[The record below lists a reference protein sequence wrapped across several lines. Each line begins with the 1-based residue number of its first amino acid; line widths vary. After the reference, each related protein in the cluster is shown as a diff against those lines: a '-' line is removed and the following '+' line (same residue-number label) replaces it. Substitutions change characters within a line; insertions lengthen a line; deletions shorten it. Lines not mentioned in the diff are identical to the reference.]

1 MAKKGLYA
9 NIHAK
14 RKSGEKMRSKGD
26 AGAPSDQDFKNAA
39 KTAKSYQQPNNGL
52 LQPGSEPEDL
62 GLINTIE
69 TMRSQDFSGG
79 SVESPFAP
87 RNYNIDFDSYDE
99 YIGRPFSVENE
110 DIDDLRAYNQSLREK
125 TWYGVQKLAG
135 KTATAVTGGIGML
148 VHGLP
153 NMLVNVAAE
162 AIDPEG
168 NEGGYKDA
176 FRSIFEND
184 FQRGLDDIN
193 KWMDDK
199 LPHYYTQE
207 ERNMSV
213 WKQMTGGSA
222 NFWANDFVNGLSFV
236 AGAVLTEFATAGLA
250 TAVIPTRAAQFLK
263 GVSRANQISRATSA
277 TGTASKFNQLATW
290 GMAADAGLLT
300 RRLITGAGYE
310 AGVEARHHYDHTMK
324 RLEEQWREENPLKEP
339 TMEDK
344 KYWHELAVETTN
356 GVFVGNLAL
365 VGAGNMIAFPRIFG
379 SGYNASKRNVG
390 RVIKDA
396 SNDIKDRY
404 VAAYTALGAGKYA
417 SGIYTA
423 AKVP

>member
-1 MAKKGLYA
+1 MSKKGLYA

-14 RKSGEKMRSKGD
+14 RKRGEKMRSKGD
-26 AGAPSDQDFKNAA
+26 AGAPSDQDFKDAA

-52 LQPGSEPEDL
+52 LQPGSDPQDL
-62 GLINTIE
+62 GLLSTIQGME
-69 TMRSQDFSGG
+69 DQDFSGG

-87 RNYNIDFDSYDE
+87 RQYNVDFDAYDE
-99 YIGRPFSVENE
+99 YIGRPFSIENE
-110 DIDDLRAYNQSLREK
+110 DINDLRAYNQTVGEK
-125 TWYGVQKLAG
+125 TRYGVQKLIG
-135 KTATAVTGGIGML
+135 KTATAVTGGVGML

-153 NMLVNVAAE
+153 NMLINIGAE

-199 LPHYYTQE
+199 LPHFYTKEEQE
-207 ERNMSV
+207 MGV
-213 WKQMTGGSA
+213 WRQMTGGSA

-236 AGAVLTEFATAGLA
+236 AGAVLTEFATGGLA
-250 TAVIPTRAAQFLK
+250 TAVIPTRAAQFMK
-263 GVSRANQISRATSA
+263 TVSRANQISRTTSA
-277 TGTASKFNQLATW
+277 AGTVSKFNQLATI
-290 GMAADAGLLT
+290 GKLSDAGLMT

-310 AGVEARHHYDHTMK
+310 AGVEARHHYDQTVQ
-324 RLEEQWREENPLKEP
+324 RLEEQWREDNPLKEP
-339 TMEDK
+339 TIEDRK
-344 KYWHELAVETTN
+344 NWHELAVETTN

-379 SGYNASKRNVG
+379 SGYNASKRS
-390 RVIKDA
+390 I
-396 SNDIKDRY
+396 
-404 VAAYTALGAGKYA
+404 GK
-417 SGIYTA
+417 II
-423 AKVP
+423 